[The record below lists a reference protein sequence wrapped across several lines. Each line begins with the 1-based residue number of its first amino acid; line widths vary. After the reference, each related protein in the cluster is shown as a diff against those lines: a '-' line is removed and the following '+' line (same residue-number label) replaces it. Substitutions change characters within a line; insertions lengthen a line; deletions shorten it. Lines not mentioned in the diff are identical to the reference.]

1 MRIRE
6 YIVKVWKEIIFT
18 IVMIIY
24 LVELNDLNKELNSYD
39 FDSPFALLQYKDFVA
54 VKFFIVALILFL
66 IGCFL
71 VWHGIR
77 YLLRKCDS
85 FEEMITMILSVMVTT
100 GLLILLIVFIDN
112 PILRAVFS
120 VFLVVVGVVGAAE

>member
-1 MRIRE
+1 MRIKE
-6 YIVKVWKEIIFT
+6 YIVKIWKEIIFT
-18 IVMIIY
+18 IVMVIY
-24 LVELNDLNKELNSYD
+24 LVELNALNKELNSCN
-39 FDSPFALLQYKDFVA
+39 FDNPFALLQYKDFVA
-54 VKFFIVALILFL
+54 LRFFIAALVLFL
-66 IGCFL
+66 IGCLL

-85 FEEMITMILSVMVTT
+85 FEEMITMLLVVMVII

-120 VFLVVVGVVGAAE
+120 VALAIAGFVGAAE

>member
-1 MRIRE
+1 MRIRDC
-6 YIVKVWKEIIFT
+6 IVKAWKEIIFT

-24 LVELNDLNKELNSYD
+24 LVELNALNKELNACN
-39 FDSPFALLQYKDFVA
+39 FDSPFALLQYKDFA
-54 VKFFIVALILFL
+54 ALRFFIAALFLFL
-66 IGCFL
+66 IGCLL

-85 FEEMITMILSVMVTT
+85 FEEMITMLLVVMVII
-100 GLLILLIVFIDN
+100 GLLISLIVFIDN

-120 VFLVVVGVVGAAE
+120 VGLVIAGFVGAAE